1 MFANVALRS
10 TSYSISLGSSPSSGN
25 VKSCRCTMKAASVSV
40 RANETKEE
48 DKKQKKK
55 NKRKKQQPKDDGGLA
70 MAKTETLEK
79 AQGCL

>member
-10 TSYSISLGSSPSSGN
+10 TSYSMSSGSSPFAGN

-40 RANETKEE
+40 RANATKEE
-48 DKKQKKK
+48 DKRKK
-55 NKRKKQQPKDDGGLA
+55 NKRKMQHTKEGGLA